1 MFGPGP
7 LLDPAAGL
15 LDPFFTSADGRVFGT
30 AEEAVEGSLSAEDS
44 GGYGAGCSQSSENV
58 TPQEGS

>member
-44 GGYGAGCSQSSENV
+44 GGYGAGCS
-58 TPQEGS
+58 